1 MKPAIAGRRK
11 RVNSATI
18 TMLTPITNK
27 MLALREWAW
36 DSGIATH
43 IVPVPVVYALGG
55 GIL

>member
-43 IVPVPVVYALGG
+43 IVPVPAVYALGG